1 MKDNIVLLSSHSR
14 ESSAKEKQ
22 YRAAANALGLTVKD
36 YPDANT
42 LGVFACSDF
51 RSVDA
56 ANLAALH
63 RIPGPEVLATTLATQ
78 KSLAYQFF
86 SQHGF
91 SALWAHAP
99 LRVEDLRL
107 DLPYAIIVK
116 PDKGSGSFAEHPWAY
131 RRYDSL
137 RHFHEWLVEQQ
148 LLDAFLAY
156 QNDPN
161 SWYGRYLTME
171 YIGDSDIYTAAA
183 VAGQDGIA
191 VYEEGRLR
199 FTRDTLQCEWML
211 LGERHANHDQINQM
225 IQALYGIG
233 LRQSVIYIQC
243 VEKDGQLCAID
254 INLRPGTMPDRAFHG
269 LGLPY
274 YQAALAY
281 MLGMSVT
288 LDFNWGAP
296 YVGIR
301 RVVVPLEHGRR
312 KAKFGSGC
320 IPLIG
325 ELAYDSN
332 RPFDLGHA
340 WPMFA
345 VSGHDASH
353 CAQLAE
359 SLVSEM
365 QLSPLATI

>member
-1 MKDNIVLLSSHSR
+1 MKKNIVLLSSHSR
-14 ESSAKEKQ
+14 ESVAKEKQ
-22 YRAAANALGLTVKD
+22 YRAAADALGLEVMG
-36 YPDANT
+36 YPDAHT
-42 LGVFACSDF
+42 VGVFACSDF

-63 RIPGPEVLATTLATQ
+63 KVAGPDVLATTIATQ
-78 KSLAYQFF
+78 KSLAYRFF
-86 SQHGF
+86 SQRGF
-91 SALWAHAP
+91 STLWAHAP
-99 LRVEDLRL
+99 LRVEDLQL

-131 RRYDSL
+131 QRYESL
-137 RHFHEWLVEQQ
+137 RHFHDWLVEQQ

-183 VAGQDGIA
+183 VAGPDGIA
-191 VYEEGRLR
+191 LYEGGRLR
-199 FTRDTLQCEWML
+199 FTQDTLQCEWML
-211 LGERHANHDQINQM
+211 LGERHANHAQIGQM
-225 IQALYGIG
+225 IQALYDIG

-274 YQAALAY
+274 YKAALAY
-281 MLGMSVT
+281 MLGMAVT
-288 LDFNWGAP
+288 LDFTWVAP

-301 RVVVPLEHGRR
+301 RVVLPLEHGRR
-312 KAKFGSGC
+312 KAEFGAGC
-320 IPLIG
+320 VPLIG

-345 VSGHDASH
+345 VSGQDAPH
-353 CAQLAE
+353 CTRLAE
-359 SLVSEM
+359 SLVREM
-365 QLSPLATI
+365 QLSPLAPI

>member
-1 MKDNIVLLSSHSR
+1 MTRNIVLLSSHSR
-14 ESSAKEKQ
+14 ESAAKEKQ
-22 YRAAANALGLTVKD
+22 YRAAASRLDLEVAG
-36 YPDANT
+36 YPDSNT

-63 RIPGPEVLATTLATQ
+63 GVPGPEVLATTIATQ
-78 KSLAYQFF
+78 KSLAYRFF
-86 SQHGF
+86 AQRGF
-91 SALWAHAP
+91 SSLWAHAP
-99 LRVEDLRL
+99 LRTEDLKP

-131 RRYDSL
+131 QRYDSL
-137 RHFHEWLVEQQ
+137 RHFHDWLVEQQ
-148 LLDAFLAY
+148 LLEAFLAY

-171 YIGDSDIYTAAA
+171 YIGDSDVYTAAA
-183 VAGQDGIA
+183 VAGPNGVS
-191 VYEEGRLR
+191 VYECGRLR
-199 FTRDTLQCEWML
+199 FTGEALQCEWML
-211 LGERHANHDQINQM
+211 LGDRHARHDQIGEM
-225 IQALYGIG
+225 IQALYDIG
-233 LRQSVIYIQC
+233 LRHSVIYIQC

-269 LGLPY
+269 LGLPF

-281 MLGMSVT
+281 MLGSADS
-288 LDFNWGAP
+288 LDFTWVAP

-301 RVVVPLEHGRR
+301 RVVLPLEHGRR
-312 KAKFGSGC
+312 KVGFGAGC
-320 IPLIG
+320 VPLI
-325 ELAYDSN
+325 EEVAYDSN

-345 VSGHDASH
+345 VTGQDATQ
-353 CAQLAE
+353 CARLAE
-359 SLVSEM
+359 SLVSDM
-365 QLSPLATI
+365 RLSSLAPL

>member
-1 MKDNIVLLSSHSR
+1 MKKNIVLLSSHSR
-14 ESSAKEKQ
+14 ESAAKEKQ
-22 YRAAANALGLTVKD
+22 YRAAADALGLAVAD
-36 YPDANT
+36 YPDAGT

-63 RIPGPEVLATTLATQ
+63 QVAGPEVLATTIATQ
-78 KSLAYQFF
+78 KSLAYRFLAQR
-86 SQHGF
+86 GF
-91 SALWAHAP
+91 STLWAHAP
-99 LRVEDLRL
+99 LRVEDLML

-131 RRYDSL
+131 QRYDSL
-137 RHFHEWLVEQQ
+137 RHFHDWLAERQ
-148 LLDAFLAY
+148 LLEAFLAY

-183 VAGQDGIA
+183 VAGPDGVA
-191 VYEEGRLR
+191 VYEGGRLR

-211 LGERHANHDQINQM
+211 LGERHANHDQITQM
-225 IQALYGIG
+225 IQALYDVG

-281 MLGMSVT
+281 MLGMTAS
-288 LDFNWGAP
+288 LDFSWNAP

-301 RVVVPLEHGRR
+301 RVVLPLEHGRR
-312 KAKFGSGC
+312 KASFGEGC
-320 IPLIG
+320 ISLIG
-325 ELAYDSN
+325 ELAYDSG

-345 VSGHDASH
+345 VSGGDALH

-359 SLVSEM
+359 SLVGNM
-365 QLSPLATI
+365 RLSPLAEI